1 MFLVPLALAIYALV
15 DCIQTD
21 AAEVRNLPKFLW
33 ILLILLF
40 WIVGPIAWLVAGR
53 PRAET
58 AGRGRSSRPTRRPG
72 FPEHQPPP
80 TLAPDDDPEFLSQLG
95 RANADHEQ
103 MLKKWEDD
111 LRRREEELRKEQGD
125 GPDPDDR
132 KS

>member
-1 MFLVPLALAIYALV
+1 MFLVPLALAIYAVV

-53 PRAET
+53 PRAAA
-58 AGRGRSSRPTRRPG
+58 AGRGTPGQSTQRSS
-72 FPEHQPPP
+72 FPEYRSRP

-95 RANADHEQ
+95 RSNSDHEQ

-111 LRRREEELRKEQGD
+111 LRRREEEMRKEQGD

-132 KS
+132 KG